1 MAIIA
6 AVSETHRLAKYPLI
20 MARERSSEFARV
32 REETATS
39 ALSPRDSFFS
49 MAGRILVIVTGAN
62 RGFGRSAAKQ
72 LHAQYA
78 KTHTVDYVLTAR
90 DMTGLQETCDILA
103 GPGGEPVLLIGTLF
117 NTHSARHLINA
128 NLSEIATLQ
137 DTVNEIFSKVF
148 SHHHNRITLSN
159 HTIQLSFMDDGHILL
174 NTP

>member
-1 MAIIA
+1 MVPAVNMAIIA

-20 MARERSSEFARV
+20 MARALVRV
-32 REETATS
+32 RERERRNCNIS
-39 ALSPRDSFFS
+39 IFSRDSFFS

-103 GPGGEPVLLIGTLF
+103 GPGGKPVLLIGALF

-148 SHHHNRITLSN
+148 FSSSQSHNTKQSRNT
-159 HTIQLSFMDDGHILL
+159 TVVDGR
-174 NTP
+174 

>member
-1 MAIIA
+1 
-6 AVSETHRLAKYPLI
+6 
-20 MARERSSEFARV
+20 
-32 REETATS
+32 
-39 ALSPRDSFFS
+39 

-117 NTHSARHLINA
+117 NTPS
-128 NLSEIATLQ
+128 
-137 DTVNEIFSKVF
+137 
-148 SHHHNRITLSN
+148 
-159 HTIQLSFMDDGHILL
+159 QLAI
-174 NTP
+174 